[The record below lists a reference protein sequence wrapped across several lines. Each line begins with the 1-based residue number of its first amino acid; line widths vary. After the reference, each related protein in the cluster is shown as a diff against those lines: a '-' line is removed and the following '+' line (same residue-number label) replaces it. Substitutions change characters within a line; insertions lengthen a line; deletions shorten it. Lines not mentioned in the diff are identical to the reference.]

1 MIFTQ
6 KPINDHGD
14 KDNDAC
20 RDVLEEGIAWIA
32 GAVAGQPKGSAARLL
47 SSIIA
52 RLLHSHYNKLLA
64 EANQW
69 ME

>member
-1 MIFTQ
+1 M
-6 KPINDHGD
+6 H
-14 KDNDAC
+14 
-20 RDVLEEGIAWIA
+20 VLEEGTEWV
-32 GAVAGQPKGSAARLL
+32 GTVVAGQPKGSAVRLL

-52 RLLHSHYNKLLA
+52 RLLHNHYNKLLA